1 VIKLVSKLDLN
12 RPFSSFVSK
21 QISSISYTTF
31 AIGLISI
38 VARQTANNLSHKG
51 FDVNRL
57 NDFWVDSQAYILMAG
72 VIYAIATIFKRGI
85 EIQNENDST
94 I

>member
-1 VIKLVSKLDLN
+1 
-12 RPFSSFVSK
+12 
-21 QISSISYTTF
+21 
-31 AIGLISI
+31 
-38 VARQTANNLSHKG
+38 
-51 FDVNRL
+51 
-57 NDFWVDSQAYILMAG
+57 MAG

>member
-1 VIKLVSKLDLN
+1 VSKFDLN

-21 QISSISYTTF
+21 QISLISYMTVV
-31 AIGLISI
+31 IGLVSLS
-38 VARQTANNLSHKG
+38 ARETTKNLSNKG

-57 NDFWVDSQAYILMAG
+57 NEFWVDSQAYILMAG

-85 EIQNENDST
+85 EFQSENDST